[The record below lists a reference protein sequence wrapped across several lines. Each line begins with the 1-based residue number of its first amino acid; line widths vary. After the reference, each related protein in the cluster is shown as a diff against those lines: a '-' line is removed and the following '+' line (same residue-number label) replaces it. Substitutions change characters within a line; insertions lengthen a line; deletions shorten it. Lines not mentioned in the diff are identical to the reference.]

1 MQNYDKEAEAQ
12 AFEEFQRELGA
23 RFKAEGTPSNFMKN
37 IVALSAINFRLAKA
51 VYDLKSNTKFD
62 VFAGKTN
69 LDINIIN
76 TELKEPIYTES
87 PAAHT
92 NAMLEKFKDEYAL

>member
-1 MQNYDKEAEAQ
+1 MQNYDKDLEAQ
-12 AFEEFQRELGA
+12 AFEEFQRELEA

-76 TELKEPIYTES
+76 TELNEPIYANT
-87 PAAHT
+87 PAEHT
-92 NAMLEKFKDEYAL
+92 QAMIEKFSDEYA